1 MPTTYHKKYKQNFQ
15 EEIYERYQNL
25 SEEKIG
31 INMYVEKNKMRK
43 YCRESYK
50 NLFEDEKQKLVEY
63 RKNIYIR
70 LKKQCFSF

>member
-31 INMYVEKNKMRK
+31 INMYVESIKIFPKKKKTKCVSTVVKAIKICLKMKSKN
-43 YCRESYK
+43 
-50 NLFEDEKQKLVEY
+50 
-63 RKNIYIR
+63 
-70 LKKQCFSF
+70 

>member
-31 INMYVEKNKMRK
+31 INMYVESIKI
-43 YCRESYK
+43 
-50 NLFEDEKQKLVEY
+50 F
-63 RKNIYIR
+63 
-70 LKKQCFSF
+70 LKKKKQNA

>member
-31 INMYVEKNKMRK
+31 INMCVE
-43 YCRESYK
+43 S
-50 NLFEDEKQKLVEY
+50 
-63 RKNIYIR
+63 
-70 LKKQCFSF
+70 KKQNA